1 MAKAKRKTGLD
12 KFNKVLFILL
22 IIAIVAGGLV
32 IGLSSAKVPVA
43 ATSSDTIKDE
53 VVIDEFKAGTYAGQK
68 FDSVDD
74 VVAYY
79 NKAYDYTKSLKAQY
93 KNAQG
98 ETVTL

>member
-43 ATSSDTIKDE
+43 ATSSDSIKDE
-53 VVIDEFKAGTYAGQK
+53 VVIDEFKAGTCRSK
-68 FDSVDD
+68 VRFR
-74 VVAYY
+74 
-79 NKAYDYTKSLKAQY
+79 
-93 KNAQG
+93 
-98 ETVTL
+98 